1 MIIPLILIS
10 AFLAVN
16 MGVSGFAVSFTPS
29 YGSGILK
36 KRDAV
41 ILYAIFVFAG
51 GILVGPRVVETLVGK
66 ISLQRIGT
74 ASSLIIIVSATIMMT
89 LSNLLK
95 IPQSTSFVAV
105 AAFVGAGLFHGA
117 VNWQT
122 VIRIIRVA
130 ALFSAA
136 SFALTYWLARR
147 VYPPHPDNLK
157 FYEKFYA
164 HRSKFKK
171 FIVWTDIYSA
181 FGIGTNN
188 VANVVAPFVAAVPAA
203 PLLPLAGAAP
213 FFGLG
218 SYLWGEK
225 VLKTVSKD
233 IIPIGEISAS
243 VVSLITASFV
253 IIASLLGLPTPYVQ
267 FSTFSVLAVS
277 CVKDGF
283 GKTFEKAIFKKIVSV
298 WLLVPAATALLS
310 LFLHRIILG
319 R

>member
-1 MIIPLILIS
+1 MAVPGSVWSQGEPSLQPGLQVARVSALHPYHDCGGRESRPLERNEQVRRRVRHPYQTAERREKEESMIIPLILIS

-136 SFALTYWLARR
+136 SFALTYWLAR
-147 VYPPHPDNLK
+147 
-157 FYEKFYA
+157 
-164 HRSKFKK
+164 
-171 FIVWTDIYSA
+171 
-181 FGIGTNN
+181 GG
-188 VANVVAPFVAAVPAA
+188 
-203 PLLPLAGAAP
+203 
-213 FFGLG
+213 
-218 SYLWGEK
+218 
-225 VLKTVSKD
+225 
-233 IIPIGEISAS
+233 
-243 VVSLITASFV
+243 
-253 IIASLLGLPTPYVQ
+253 
-267 FSTFSVLAVS
+267 
-277 CVKDGF
+277 
-283 GKTFEKAIFKKIVSV
+283 
-298 WLLVPAATALLS
+298 
-310 LFLHRIILG
+310 
-319 R
+319 